1 MSKRI
6 AFLLNSHFE
15 QAEYADV
22 DRLLQDKGYET
33 VLITTNENKIVQAMQ
48 QDVDKADTFTAD
60 LFLSEASAEDYDGV
74 VLPGGTVNADTIRID
89 KSAQNFVKQFYD
101 ANKPVAAICHAPWL
115 LVNSGLVKGK
125 TVTAYPSLQTDIENA
140 GGTFVDKSV
149 QQDGNIITSRKPDDI
164 EDFVA
169 AIDKALS

>member
-22 DRLLQDKGYET
+22 DRLLQHKGYET
-33 VLITTNENKIVQAMQ
+33 VLITTNDNKTVQAMQ
-48 QDVDKADTFTAD
+48 QDVDKAETFTAD
-60 LFLSEASAEDYDGV
+60 LFLSEASAEDYDAV
-74 VLPGGTVNADTIRID
+74 VLPGGTVNADTVRID

>member
-22 DRLLQDKGYET
+22 DRLLKDKGYET
-33 VLITTNENKIVQAMQ
+33 VLITTNDNKTVQAMQ

-60 LFLSEASAEDYDGV
+60 LFLSEASAEDYDAV
-74 VLPGGTVNADTIRID
+74 VLPGGTVNADTIRMD

>member
-22 DRLLQDKGYET
+22 DRLLKDKGYET
-33 VLITTNENKIVQAMQ
+33 VLITTNENKTVQAMQ
-48 QDVDKADTFTAD
+48 QDVDKADIFTAD
-60 LFLSEASAEDYDGV
+60 LFLSEASAEDYDAV

-89 KSAQNFVKQFYD
+89 KGAQNFVKQFYD

>member
-1 MSKRI
+1 
-6 AFLLNSHFE
+6 
-15 QAEYADV
+15 
-22 DRLLQDKGYET
+22 
-33 VLITTNENKIVQAMQ
+33 MQ

-60 LFLSEASAEDYDGV
+60 LFLSEASAEDYDAV

-89 KSAQNFVKQFYD
+89 KSAQNFVKQFYE

>member
-33 VLITTNENKIVQAMQ
+33 VLITTNDNKTVQAMQ

-60 LFLSEASAEDYDGV
+60 LFLSEASAEDYDAV

-101 ANKPVAAICHAPWL
+101 ANKLVAAICHAPWL

>member
-22 DRLLQDKGYET
+22 DRLLQHKGYET
-33 VLITTNENKIVQAMQ
+33 VLITTNDNKTVQAMQ

-60 LFLSEASAEDYDGV
+60 LFLSEASAEDYDAV

>member
-33 VLITTNENKIVQAMQ
+33 VLITTNDNKTVQAMQ
-48 QDVDKADTFTAD
+48 QDVDKADIFTAD
-60 LFLSEASAEDYDGV
+60 LFLSEASAEDYDAV